1 MAAVR
6 PDQGASQGET
16 GSASRPGE
24 SLEELFLSLEGPLL
38 CYALRLAKERD
49 MAEDVVQEAF
59 LRLQSQPAGSIREPR
74 SWLYRTVHNLTVD
87 QLRPDVRWARIADPT
102 WPHPGGRPTIDV
114 AGPAAAEV
122 E

>member
-1 MAAVR
+1 MLAELLR
-6 PDQGASQGET
+6 SQRGLAS
-16 GSASRPGE
+16 SIARDANVSRPYVWQIASGAR
-24 SLEELFLSLEGPLL
+24 PTPPA
-38 CYALRLAKERD
+38 CCPAIERATD
-49 MAEDVVQEAF
+49 GRV
-59 LRLQSQPAGSIREPR
+59 
-74 SWLYRTVHNLTVD
+74 TVD